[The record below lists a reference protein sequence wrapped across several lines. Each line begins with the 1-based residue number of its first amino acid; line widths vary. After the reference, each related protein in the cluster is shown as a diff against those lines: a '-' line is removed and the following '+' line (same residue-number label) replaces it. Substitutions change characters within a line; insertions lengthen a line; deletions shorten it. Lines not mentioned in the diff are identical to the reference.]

1 MDYNEKTGEFEKPI
15 TERIGFWI
23 GYVFWWVQKL
33 AITAAVIWSLWQISR
48 WMIGESK
55 NEKIETQTEERAKV
69 RE

>member
-48 WMIGESK
+48 WMIGESE